1 MDADE
6 KRKDNISHWVLRL
19 AFAASEDTRRRYL
32 AFELLLFRHRF
43 EQQGRDEI
51 LAFMKSNAL
60 GYSPIS
66 GAERDRRPSGS

>member
-43 EQQGRDEI
+43 EHQ
-51 LAFMKSNAL
+51 ASA
-60 GYSPIS
+60 
-66 GAERDRRPSGS
+66 RDRKGRVCVCVERVSA